1 MSASRF
7 QIYKGHSIERQ
18 GAGFVAHYNQFKCWF
33 PKEIAAKHYI
43 NLMIERHESQK

>member
-1 MSASRF
+1 MSAPKF

-18 GAGFVAHYNQFKCWF
+18 GTGFVANYYQFKCWF

-43 NLMIERHESQK
+43 NIMIERHESQK

>member
-1 MSASRF
+1 MSTPKF

>member
-1 MSASRF
+1 MSAPRF

-18 GAGFVAHYNQFKCWF
+18 GAGFVAHYNQFKYWF